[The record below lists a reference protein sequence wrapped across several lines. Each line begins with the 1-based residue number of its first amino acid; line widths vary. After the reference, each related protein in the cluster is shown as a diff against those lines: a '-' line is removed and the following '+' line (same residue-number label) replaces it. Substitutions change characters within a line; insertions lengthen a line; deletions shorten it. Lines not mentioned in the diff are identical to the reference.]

1 MNLIL
6 FFDKCK
12 EKLTFEYR
20 KYIIRKKINCTHSD
34 FTVYGKI
41 SLINHNVRLGKNVR
55 IYPGVMLFGD
65 GPIEI
70 GDNVSIGNNTMIYAS
85 KNGGGIRIGDNSQIA
100 AQSYIIDT
108 NHGIARNELIKNQ
121 PNTVLP
127 ISIGEDVWIAANVTI
142 IKGSNIGDGAVI
154 GAKSLVNGEIEPYSI
169 CVGIPAKKIKMR
181 I

>member
-12 EKLTFEYR
+12 EKLTLEYR
-20 KYIIRKKINCTHSD
+20 KYIIRKKINCTHSN
-34 FTVYGKI
+34 FKVYGKI
-41 SLINHNVRLGKNVR
+41 LLINHNVRLGKNVR

-65 GPIEI
+65 GLIEI
-70 GDNVSIGNNTMIYAS
+70 GDNVSIGNDTMIYAS
-85 KNGGGIRIGDNSQIA
+85 KNGGVRIGDNSQIA
-100 AQSYIIDT
+100 AQSYIIDM

-127 ISIGEDVWIAANVTI
+127 ISIGKDVWIAANVTI

>member
-1 MNLIL
+1 
-6 FFDKCK
+6 
-12 EKLTFEYR
+12 
-20 KYIIRKKINCTHSD
+20 
-34 FTVYGKI
+34 
-41 SLINHNVRLGKNVR
+41 
-55 IYPGVMLFGD
+55 MLFGD
-65 GPIEI
+65 GLIEI
-70 GDNVSIGNNTMIYAS
+70 GDNVSIGNDTMIYAS
-85 KNGGGIRIGDNSQIA
+85 KNGGVRIGDNSQIA
-100 AQSYIIDT
+100 AQSYIIDM

-127 ISIGEDVWIAANVTI
+127 ISIGKDVWIAANVTI